1 MNSAF
6 EVYGKALSGVLGRGW
21 WPIWPLSTRHA
32 VGDVCTVAGGELLK
46 VRTLGGL
53 GVATLT
59 DDSPYRDSLVYDSEG
74 SVAVTLKATGTTGP
88 LFSALTSADAGAHLR
103 FARDRTV
110 FATFAGL
117 RETALKEP
125 QTIAQPLVKLYMTKK
140 WEPDWVAVT
149 HVLMATSATV
159 LIAAGNRAEA
169 ELRLAA
175 GVAAGPVQVADL
187 AGRVSLA
194 RSAGLGVDWLADA
207 DSTPFCRLVRLK
219 RSWWGAV
226 DADFAPRQRIRGFA
240 PQEVP
245 VRLLE
250 QAREQPDDVVETVDF
265 AADAEPGHSLG
276 GTTSAPPA
284 VPS

>member
-1 MNSAF
+1 MNAF
-6 EVYGKALSGVLGRGW
+6 EVYGNALAGALGRGW

-32 VGDVCTVAGGELLK
+32 VGNVCTVASGQLLT

-53 GVATLT
+53 GVATPS
-59 DDSPYRDSLVYDSEG
+59 DDSPYRDSFVYDSEG
-74 SVAVTLKATGTTGP
+74 SVAVTLKVIGTTGP
-88 LFSALTSADAGAHLR
+88 LFSALTSADAGAHLL

-125 QTIAQPLVKLYMTKK
+125 QTIAQPLVKLYMTKQ
-140 WEPDWVAVT
+140 WEPEWVAVT
-149 HVLMATSATV
+149 HVLTATSATV

-175 GVAAGPVQVADL
+175 GVTAGPVQVADL

-194 RSAGLGVDWLADA
+194 RGTGLGAEWLADA
-207 DSTPFCRLVRLK
+207 DATPFCRVVRIK

-226 DADFAPRQRIRGFA
+226 DADFAPRQRIRGLA

-245 VRLLE
+245 ARLLD
-250 QAREQPDDVVETVDF
+250 QAREQPDDVVETVEF
-265 AADAEPGHSLG
+265 AAEPGHSTG
-276 GTTSAPPA
+276 DVTSAPPA
-284 VPS
+284 PS